1 MPALRKMPPVKVLL
15 MEPPVAVPTEPPR
28 TTAPED
34 VPETVRPP
42 VPAMTVFRIRLP
54 LVERLSSTRSLEPP
68 VVSVPPVS
76 VWLFA
81 AAVEPTRMPPLVTV
95 LVPVKVSVRAEA
107 ALNRREFVVPAE
119 TAPLTVTLVLLPLAQ
134 VSAV

>member
-1 MPALRKMPPVKVLL
+1 MPPLKVLE
-15 MEPPVAVPTEPPR
+15 MEPAAAVPTEPPR

-42 VPAMTVFRIRLP
+42 VPAMIVFRIRLP
-54 LVERLSSTRSLEPP
+54 LVERLSSTRSLEAP
-68 VVSVPPVS
+68 VVSVPPVI
-76 VWLFA
+76 VWLFP
-81 AAVEPTRMPPLVTV
+81 AAVEPTRIPPLETV
-95 LVPVKVSVRAEA
+95 FVPVKVSVSAEA

-119 TAPLTVTLVLLPLAQ
+119 TAPEMVTLVLLPLAQ

>member
-1 MPALRKMPPVKVLL
+1 MPPLKVLE
-15 MEPPVAVPTEPPR
+15 MEPAVAVPTEPPR
-28 TTAPED
+28 TTAPDD

-42 VPAMTVFRIRLP
+42 VPSMTVFRIRLP

-76 VWLFA
+76 VWLLA

-95 LVPVKVSVRAEA
+95 LVPVKVRVRAEA
-107 ALNRREFVVPAE
+107 ALNRREFVVPAAA
-119 TAPLTVTLVLLPLAQ
+119 APEMVTLVLLPLAQ